1 MIGSETCWTEM
12 SSFCKAVMGPKEAE
26 ESEGR
31 SCRCSPYAGSEVVGA
46 DVLTYSHFNLGR
58 KKIGD
63 DLQNVFVR
71 YVKNEASEHDVK
83 IIQDTLAIYFPVS
96 KEAER
101 QSERSGEF
109 QSVDCLIC
117 RSAFGALFDLV
128 REGQSDQRLIEAVST
143 LCASLGFVTPRA
155 CRGVI
160 ELNIPIL
167 TFIIRT
173 TPRALPRTF
182 CGLVLQR
189 SHDPLFCP
197 YDDPRFEWTV
207 SLPARRSS
215 KIIDRESEARNRPLT
230 IAVISEAHID
240 PLYVAN
246 GVADC
251 NEPTCCRK
259 GQIPRTHI
267 YEYSNEE
274 PLIKDG
280 VIKIDNKDMMNL
292 DITTQIRNRTKIK
305 QVDRRNSPP
314 AGFWG
319 DYRNCDT
326 PLWAYDDAIQRVA
339 TAHRNVDLVYYM
351 GDSIDHHV
359 WETTYE
365 LINEVNAHI
374 IDKMRKEF
382 GNNVLVIPSIGNH
395 ESQPTNQFAP
405 STVRGDKL
413 NTTWLYEGLARKW
426 DFYLTAEAK
435 ATVRQ
440 MGAFAMRVRPGLR
453 VISVNNNV
461 AFKSNWWLVY
471 DPLDAK
477 RHLDWLVQELHKA
490 ELAGDKVHILGHI
503 PPGVHDFTYTWTR
516 EYNRIVTRF
525 ASTIAGEFTGHT
537 HGDEF
542 KIFYSLEN
550 GRPISIAWGAGSVT
564 AYTNFNLNYK
574 IATIDPRTFEP
585 TNFVSFIYN
594 LTEANL
600 TPHRRPRWFQLYDF
614 RSAFG
619 LRDLSPTSLD
629 ALVRRMAT
637 ERNRHLIGLYSKFL
651 LKMSDRRWPY
661 CNDWCKID
669 NLCRSV
675 VTVLWR
681 RERCEE
687 LRRLF
692 WFG

>member
-1 MIGSETCWTEM
+1 MKLHIGILLIVG
-12 SSFCKAVMGPKEAE
+12 SSVATHLI
-26 ESEGR
+26 S
-31 SCRCSPYAGSEVVGA
+31 S
-46 DVLTYSHFNLGR
+46 
-58 KKIGD
+58 D
-63 DLQNVFVR
+63 DLQKVFVR
-71 YVKNEASEHDVK
+71 YAKNEASEYDK
-83 IIQDTLAIYFPVS
+83 KTIQDALNIYWPAS
-96 KEAER
+96 SEAKIQNER
-101 QSERSGEF
+101 RPGE
-109 QSVDCLIC
+109 SVTCLIC

-128 REGQSDQRLIEAVST
+128 REGATDQTLISSVST

-155 CRGVI
+155 CRGII

-167 TFIIRT
+167 THIIKT
-173 TPRALPRTF
+173 TPQALPRTF

-189 SHDPLFCP
+189 SDNPLYCA
-197 YDDPRFEWTV
+197 YDDPRFQWTV
-207 SLPARRSS
+207 DLPRQRANRN
-215 KIIDRESEARNRPLT
+215 KRESEDRNTPLT

-240 PLYVAN
+240 PLYQPN

-251 NEPTCCRK
+251 DEPTCCRK
-259 GQIPRTHI
+259 GQKPRTQI
-267 YEYSNEE
+267 YEYSSEE
-274 PLIKDG
+274 PLTGDA
-280 VIKIDNKDMMNL
+280 VTKINNEDMLNL
-292 DITTQIRNRTKIK
+292 DISAQMRNRTKVK
-305 QVDRRNSPP
+305 RVDSRNSPP

-326 PLWAYDDAIQRVA
+326 PLWAFDDAIQRVA
-339 TAHRNVDLVYYM
+339 SAHRNVDVVYYM

-382 GNNVLVIPSIGNH
+382 GNNVLVVPSIGNH

-405 STVRGDKL
+405 TTVRGAKL
-413 NTTWLYEGLARKW
+413 NTTWLYEGLAKKW
-426 DFYLTAEAK
+426 DFYLNAEAK
-435 ATVRQ
+435 ASVRQ
-440 MGAFAMRVRPGLR
+440 RGAFAMRVRPGLR

-490 ELAGDKVHILGHI
+490 EIAGDKVHILGHI
-503 PPGVHDFTYTWTR
+503 PPGVHDFIYTWTR

-542 KIFYSLEN
+542 KIFYSLQN

-574 IATIDPRTFEP
+574 IATIDPRSFEP
-585 TNFVSFIYN
+585 TNFVSYIYN

-600 TPHRRPRWFQLYDF
+600 NPNVRPRWFQLYDL

-619 LRDLSPTSLD
+619 LRDLSPTSMD
-629 ALVRRMAT
+629 ALVNRMAT
-637 ERNRHLIGLYSKFL
+637 QRNRNLIGLYSKFL

-681 RERCEE
+681 REKCDE

-692 WFG
+692 WLA

>member
-1 MIGSETCWTEM
+1 MKLLLGILLIVGSSVATHFI
-12 SSFCKAVMGPKEAE
+12 SS
-26 ESEGR
+26 
-31 SCRCSPYAGSEVVGA
+31 
-46 DVLTYSHFNLGR
+46 
-58 KKIGD
+58 D
-63 DLQNVFVR
+63 DLQKVFVR
-71 YVKNEASEHDVK
+71 YIKNEASENDLQIV
-83 IIQDTLAIYFPVS
+83 QDALAIYWPVS
-96 KEAER
+96 SAP
-101 QSERSGEF
+101 QSQNKRRPGE
-109 QSVDCLIC
+109 SVDCLIC

-128 REGQSDQRLIEAVST
+128 REGASDQTLIGSVSQ

-155 CRGVI
+155 CRGII

-167 TFIIRT
+167 THIIKT
-173 TPRALPRTF
+173 TPQALPRTF

-189 SHDPLFCP
+189 GDDPSFCP

-207 SLPARRSS
+207 NLPRRSNRRMKRDS
-215 KIIDRESEARNRPLT
+215 ESRNTPLT

-240 PLYVAN
+240 PLYEAN

-259 GQIPRTHI
+259 GQTPRTQT
-267 YEYSNEE
+267 YEFTGES
-274 PLIKDG
+274 LIEDG
-280 VIKIDNKDMMNL
+280 VTRINNKDMLNL
-292 DITTQIRNRTKIK
+292 GIATEIRNRTKVK

-326 PLWAYDDAIQRVA
+326 PLWAYDDAVQRVA
-339 TAHRNVDLVYYM
+339 SAHRNVDLVYYM

-365 LINEVNAHI
+365 LINDVNAHV

-382 GNNVLVIPSIGNH
+382 GNNVLVLPSIGNH

-405 STVRGDKL
+405 NTVRGEKL

-426 DFYLTAEAK
+426 DFYLSAEAK
-435 ATVRQ
+435 ASVRER
-440 MGAFAMRVRPGLR
+440 GAFAMRVRPGLR
-453 VISVNNNV
+453 VISMNNNV

-477 RHLDWLVQELHKA
+477 RHLEWLVRELHKA
-490 ELAGDKVHILGHI
+490 ELADDKVHILAHI

-516 EYNRIVTRF
+516 EYNSIVTRF

-550 GRPISIAWGAGSVT
+550 GRPVSVAWGAGSVT
-564 AYTNFNLNYK
+564 AYTNYNLNYK
-574 IATIDPRTFEP
+574 IATIEPRSFEP
-585 TNFVSFIYN
+585 TNFVSYIYN

-600 TPHRRPRWFQLYDF
+600 TPNVRPRWFQLYDL

-619 LRDLSPTSLD
+619 LRDLSPASMD

-681 RERCEE
+681 REKCEE

-692 WFG
+692 WF